1 MIQRTTIRL
10 AAAILCALLASG
22 CVTGR
27 RVVPLEVPE
36 GGASSGERGE
46 IFVGAVED
54 ARTFENKPAAPST
67 PSITGN
73 VDSLTPEQKQIFI
86 ARQRNGYG
94 KAMGDVVLPDG
105 QTVPERMRLLIKAGL
120 ASNGYKLTDDSAA
133 PNSATARVDQFWGW
147 FTPHFATLSFEANV
161 SATITIKH
169 RGKTYELHP
178 KGFGRNQGQVASNA
192 NWQVAYSRAFDDFL
206 KNFDSELAKVGH

>member
-1 MIQRTTIRL
+1 MRNRSAMYL
-10 AAAILCALLASG
+10 GAVFACALLASG

-27 RVVPLEVPE
+27 RVIPLEVPE

-46 IFVGAVED
+46 IFIGAIED
-54 ARTFENKPAAPST
+54 GRKFENKPTSPST
-67 PSITGN
+67 PSIKGN
-73 VDSLTPEQKQIFI
+73 VDSLTPEQKQVFI

-94 KAMGDVVLPDG
+94 RAMGDVVLPDG

-133 PNSATARVDQFWGW
+133 STSATARVDEFWGW

-161 SATITIKH
+161 SATITIKRH
-169 RGKTYELHP
+169 GKTYELHP

-192 NWQVAYSRAFDDFL
+192 NWQVAYTRAFDDFL
-206 KNFDSELAKVGH
+206 KSLDSELAKVR